1 MVAVQPALLTITG
14 STFHPLLVMFSISA
28 SYYAVLVR
36 LMVPVENLSF
46 QFVNL
51 IN

>member
-1 MVAVQPALLTITG
+1 MVAVQHALLTIID

-28 SYYAVLVR
+28 SYYVVLVR

-46 QFVNL
+46 QFVNS

>member
-1 MVAVQPALLTITG
+1 MVAVESTLMTITT
-14 STFHPLLVMFSISA
+14 STFHPLLMMFSISA
-28 SYYAVLVR
+28 SYYAVLVQ

-46 QFVNL
+46 QFVNS

>member
-1 MVAVQPALLTITG
+1 MVAVPPALMTITG

-28 SYYAVLVR
+28 SYFSVLVR
-36 LMVPVENLSF
+36 LMVHVENLSF
-46 QFVNL
+46 QFVNS